1 MTTVFLLVMYLGDAV
16 QQSDMHFRDI
26 NRCRYFANRISKQ
39 PADPGTKKRYTGI
52 CKPVTL
58 DITNPN
64 VRLYQWIY

>member
-1 MTTVFLLVMYLGDAV
+1 MTTVFLLVLYLGQV
-16 QQSDMHFRDI
+16 QQESNMIFADI

-39 PADPGTKKRYTGI
+39 PTVPGIKKKYTGI

-64 VRLYQWIY
+64 VRLYQ

>member
-1 MTTVFLLVMYLGDAV
+1 VTTVFLLVIYLGNVV

-39 PADPGTKKRYTGI
+39 PAVPGTKNRYTGI

-58 DITNPN
+58 DTTNPN
-64 VRLYQWIY
+64 IRLYQ

>member
-1 MTTVFLLVMYLGDAV
+1 MTIVFLLVIYLGDAV
-16 QQSDMHFRDI
+16 QQSDMHFRHI

-39 PADPGTKKRYTGI
+39 PTVPGIKKKYTGI

-64 VRLYQWIY
+64 VRLYQ

>member
-1 MTTVFLLVMYLGDAV
+1 MTTVFLLVIYLGAAV
-16 QQSDMHFRDI
+16 QQIDMHFRDI

-39 PADPGTKKRYTGI
+39 PTVPGIKKKYTGI

-64 VRLYQWIY
+64 VRLYQ